1 MKLSPLMFGFCLA
14 AAAHLALADDA
25 PAAPTP
31 GTPTKQ
37 VMNDLRTACATDV
50 QKLCPGV
57 QPGGGRIVA
66 CLKEHKDEVSDV
78 CKQAILKAKQNPA
91 Q

>member
-1 MKLSPLMFGFCLA
+1 MKMSLLLSICLA
-14 AAAHLALADDA
+14 VAAQSTLADDT
-25 PAAPTP
+25 PAAPAP
-31 GTPTKQ
+31 GMPSREAMSE
-37 VMNDLRTACATDV
+37 VRSACATDV

-66 CLKEHKDEVSDV
+66 CLKEHKDEVSDP